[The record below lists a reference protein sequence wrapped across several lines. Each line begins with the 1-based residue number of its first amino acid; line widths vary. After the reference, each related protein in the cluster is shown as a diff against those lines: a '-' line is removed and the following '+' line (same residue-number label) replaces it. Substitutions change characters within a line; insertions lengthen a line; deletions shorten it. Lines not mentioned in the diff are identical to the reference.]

1 MIGKRTGIDFSK
13 HEVIV
18 QKNDLVSIYYLKK
31 PNTVIDSIKYIN
43 CEGIMSVTGDYG
55 NWIFCREFH
64 PHEMGGVSDGYW
76 VEKLKI
82 LSSQEP
88 LEFDK
93 ESTEKELLQ
102 RLENYKNENSET
114 IDEYD
119 EVVEYFEECLSQ
131 CTEHELDYTYCAY
144 RNIPKEYEYDF
155 VTLIKDEK
163 YWLKAVFDGFDEICR
178 RLKDKELII
187 ED

>member
-18 QKNDLVSIYYLKK
+18 QKNDLVYILNLKK
-31 PNTVIDSIKYIN
+31 PNTFMDSIKYIN

-64 PHEMGGVSDGYW
+64 PDEKGGVSDGYW
-76 VEKLKI
+76 IEKLRYT
-82 LSSQEP
+82 SSQEP
-88 LEFDK
+88 YEFDQK
-93 ESTEKELLQ
+93 STYDELKQ
-102 RLENYKNENSET
+102 RLEDYKKENEDA

-119 EVVEYFEECLSQ
+119 EVVEYFEECMHQ
-131 CTEHELDYTYCAY
+131 CWEHELDYTYYAY
-144 RNIPKEYEYDF
+144 RNIPKNYDYDF
-155 VTLIKDEK
+155 VTCNKDEK

-178 RLKDKELII
+178 RLKDKELVI
-187 ED
+187 E